1 MTTEQ
6 LWDAFYDSSNQDQA
20 ISHLSRFTTTR
31 IKKEKDPYD
40 TDWTLLHW
48 AAYRGWTRACQVLVE
63 EYGVDR
69 ECRDYAGRTPL
80 HYACLHNHTDTVKLL
95 VRNGYS
101 DPLIK
106 TNRGDTPFEMSKG
119 VTREYLSEII
129 G

>member
-1 MTTEQ
+1 MTTGQ
-6 LWDAFYDSSNQDQA
+6 LLDAFVNSSNQDQA

-40 TDWTLLHW
+40 NWTLLHW
-48 AAYRGWTRACQVLVE
+48 AARNGWTRACQVLVQ
-63 EYGVDR
+63 EYGVDP
-69 ECRDYAGRTPL
+69 ECRSNAGYTPL
-80 HYACLHNHTDTVKLL
+80 HWACLYNHTDTVKLL
-95 VRNGYS
+95 VGNGDS

-106 TNRGDTPFEMSKG
+106 NNSGETPFDWSNG

>member
-20 ISHLSRFTTTR
+20 ISHLSRYTTSR
-31 IKKEKDPYD
+31 IKKEKDS
-40 TDWTLLHW
+40 WNCTLLHC
-48 AAYRGWTRACQVLVE
+48 AAASGWTRACQVLVE
-63 EYGVDR
+63 EYGVDT
-69 ECRDYAGRTPL
+69 ECRSNAGYTPL
-80 HYACLHNHTDTVKLL
+80 HLACLNNHPDTVKLL

-106 TNRGDTPFEMSKG
+106 NNSGETPFEWSKG